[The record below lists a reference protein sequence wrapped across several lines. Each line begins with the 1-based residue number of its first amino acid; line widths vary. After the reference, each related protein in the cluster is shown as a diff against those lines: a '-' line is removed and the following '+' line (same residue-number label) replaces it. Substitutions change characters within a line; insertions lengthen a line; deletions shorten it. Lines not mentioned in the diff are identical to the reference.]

1 MDWKEIQDD
10 GKTRGY
16 WATPSEIQDR
26 IKEREKSKRRDSLII
41 SGVVVIGMILL
52 LGLVFLLI

>member
-1 MDWKEIQDD
+1 MDWKEIQND
-10 GKTRGY
+10 GKARGY
-16 WATPSEIQDR
+16 WATPSEIQER
-26 IKEREKSKRRDSLII
+26 IKEREKGKRKDSLII

>member
-1 MDWKEIQDD
+1 MDWKEIQNN
-10 GKTRGY
+10 GKARGY

-41 SGVVVIGMILL
+41 SGVGVIGMILL

>member
-1 MDWKEIQDD
+1 MDWKEIQND

>member
-1 MDWKEIQDD
+1 MDWKEIQND

-26 IKEREKSKRRDSLII
+26 IKEREKSKRRESLII